1 MQARGQLEDA
11 KEEEELLYIGPYYS
25 SNGGKVYL
33 EIITNETWTSFA
45 EDSNGMDT
53 YKELSWGETLPYS
66 TTSLIK
72 ANCISCIQQEDPT
85 CRNKGNNYDK
95 EEIEASDQCRE
106 LYQSTGKCKSALDVT
121 GSAYYPGYGFATN
134 EATCSDIEGI
144 KFTRIDGIVEG
155 KPIASGTAMAW
166 IVFGG
171 MAALCT
177 P

>member
-1 MQARGQLEDA
+1 
-11 KEEEELLYIGPYYS
+11 
-25 SNGGKVYL
+25 
-33 EIITNETWTSFA
+33 
-45 EDSNGMDT
+45 MDT

-134 EATCSDIEGI
+134 KATCSDIEGI